1 MPPAGHGDRRLCP
14 PPGTGEILTSLA
26 CAMLAGRP
34 RLAVEGRA
42 WEKPPAGA
50 GEVEAA
56 CGLPGAGPLP
66 MRRERHAPGA
76 ATAASSRSMRGTGLS
91 VAPHPLLR
99 LAAVPAAGVWPA
111 PVMGPVARPGL
122 ERHNRMTWSGHRHG
136 RRRSQPRRS
145 ARCFGLPG
153 ARHCAC
159 SSRRWDSW
167 LPWGKDFW
175 RLPRQPARPD
185 QLGTIRPRAGLLLMR
200 GLAAAGQAG
209 GAKNSR
215 AIPSGSRN
223 ETPEP

>member
-1 MPPAGHGDRRLCP
+1 
-14 PPGTGEILTSLA
+14 
-26 CAMLAGRP
+26 
-34 RLAVEGRA
+34 
-42 WEKPPAGA
+42 
-50 GEVEAA
+50 
-56 CGLPGAGPLP
+56 

-111 PVMGPVARPGL
+111 PVRAPVARPGL
-122 ERHNRMTWSGHRHG
+122 ERHNRMTWSDHRHG

-153 ARHCAC
+153 G
-159 SSRRWDSW
+159 SS
-167 LPWGKDFW
+167 LCVLIEAMGFLVALGQGFW

>member
-1 MPPAGHGDRRLCP
+1 
-14 PPGTGEILTSLA
+14 LA

-111 PVMGPVARPGL
+111 PVRAPVARPGL
-122 ERHNRMTWSGHRHG
+122 ERHNRSQAWPTQIAAAPIGAVLWTTWGLVTVRAHRG
-136 RRRSQPRRS
+136 DGIPG
-145 ARCFGLPG
+145 CPG
-153 ARHCAC
+153 ARISGGCHGSQRGPISCEPFVRAPVCCSCAG
-159 SSRRWDSW
+159 W
-167 LPWGKDFW
+167 
-175 RLPRQPARPD
+175 
-185 QLGTIRPRAGLLLMR
+185 RPRVRQAARRTR
-200 GLAAAGQAG
+200 GQLRPGRG
-209 GAKNSR
+209 TR
-215 AIPSGSRN
+215 PRSRN
-223 ETPEP
+223 GRP